1 MKKFKKLFSILMVS
15 AMLMSIM
22 TITASAANYTAVA
35 GGSTTFNKYLIVED
49 GATVPNKTFSF
60 TIAPGSAV
68 AATSSTM
75 AVTPGPTGTNA
86 PTVGVATFAPSDT
99 INTDTTGSVTGTAN
113 NKYAVQTVTANFT
126 GVTFPEPG
134 VYRYVIT
141 ESAVTAPYAIASD
154 NPLYMDVYVIDN
166 GNGLAVDS
174 YVLHTSAAAPALG
187 SSAGTAGGAL
197 ADKTDGFINTY
208 DTSDLTVSKD
218 VSGNQASK
226 DKYFKVTVTVPGL
239 TPTDSFNVD
248 ISDAE
253 ASPTSNTATTYNS
266 MTNVTSVSGSDLASG
281 VDFYLQHGQSVI
293 IEGWPTGAT
302 YTVEEVKEEYDPA
315 LVITGGSSSTVEAT
329 NDEGSGTLSSDVTA
343 AFTNTRDGVIP
354 TGVLL
359 KIAPFAVGVLLFG
372 AMIIFTL
379 SKRRRE
385 AY

>member
-1 MKKFKKLFSILMVS
+1 MKRLRKLLAILMVS
-15 AMLMSIM
+15 TLFMSLM
-22 TITASAANYTAVA
+22 TITASAVNYTTVA
-35 GGSTTFNKYLIVED
+35 GGTTNFNKYLIIED

-68 AATSSTM
+68 AATASTM
-75 AVTPGPTGTNA
+75 AVTAGPAGA
-86 PTVGVATFAPSDT
+86 TVGTVTFAPADT

-113 NKYAVQTVTANFT
+113 NKYAVKTVTADFT
-126 GVTFPEPG
+126 GVNFPEPG

-141 ESAVTAPYAIASD
+141 ESAATAPYAIASD
-154 NPLYMDVYVIDN
+154 NPLYMDVYVVDN

-174 YVLHTSAAAPALG
+174 YVLHTSTAAPALG
-187 SSAGTAGGAL
+187 NDAGTAGGAL

-226 DKYFKVTVTVPGL
+226 DKYFQITVTVPGL
-239 TPTDSFNVD
+239 TTTDSFNVD
-248 ISDAE
+248 IDDAE
-253 ASPTSNTATTYNS
+253 AAPTANTATTYNS
-266 MTNVTSVSGSDLASG
+266 MSNPDTVTGAQLASG
-281 VDFYLQHGQSVI
+281 VNFYLQHGQSVK
-293 IEGWPTGAT
+293 IEGLPTGAT
-302 YTVEEVKEEYDPA
+302 YTVEEVKEEYEPA
-315 LVITGGSSSTVEAT
+315 LTITGGSSSTVEAT

-359 KIAPFAVGVLLFG
+359 TIAPFAVGILLFG
-372 AMIIFTL
+372 AMFIFMV